1 MGIVMRVLL
10 LLAIAL
16 GGAIAGSQAHQ
27 ARAEVAAL
35 DAQAA
40 YELSQA
46 AIGRRVADHALTDHS
61 GRPLNL
67 AELRGRPLVISLI
80 FTSCATVCP
89 ITTDHLRDAVVEA
102 RRSLGTESFAVLT
115 FGFDAGRDRP
125 AQLTGFANTHRLNG
139 LGGWH
144 LASADSATTEALL
157 TDLGF
162 SWRTAAGGFDHVTQT
177 TILDG
182 EGRIYRQV
190 YGEAFPLPV
199 FMEPLKDLVLGTVTR
214 SVAPA
219 DLWDRLTFICTVYN
233 PLTRAYRF
241 DYGIFFGIAI
251 GGLSLILTGLF
262 IVKLWLDNRR
272 ALRNRTGRVA

>member
-1 MGIVMRVLL
+1 MGIVARVLL

-16 GGAIAGSQAHQ
+16 GGAIAGSRAHQ
-27 ARAEVAAL
+27 ARADVARL
-35 DAQAA
+35 DVQAA

-46 AIGRRVADHALTDHS
+46 AIGRRVADHALTDHN

-89 ITTDHLRDAVVEA
+89 ITTEHLRDAVVEA
-102 RRSLGTESFAVLT
+102 RRSLGSESFTVLT

-125 AQLTGFANTHRLNG
+125 AQLAAFADTHRLDG
-139 LGGWH
+139 IGGWL
-144 LASADSATTEALL
+144 LASADGATTEALL
-157 TDLGF
+157 QDLGF
-162 SWRTAAGGFDHVTQT
+162 SWRAAAGGFDHVTQT

-190 YGEAFPLPV
+190 YGETFPLPV
-199 FMEPLKDLVLGTVTR
+199 FMEPLKDLVLGTITR

-219 DLWDRLTFICTVYN
+219 DLWDRVAFICTVYN
-233 PLTRAYRF
+233 PLTGAYRF

-251 GGLSLILTGLF
+251 GGLSLILTGLV